1 MFGVM
6 ARKAKVAKID
16 GQTPDLEQVSSTPL
30 YRREG
35 TRRGPDGRKVVYSV
49 EEVRRQLDFIE
60 GLMTLGA
67 STSAILAQ
75 ASKPVGLAGGHGGLG
90 ITAYRANRVI
100 QRIQARW
107 EEEDRERSKSR
118 RTEASRRI
126 LRQIQNCQ
134 GRRDPHNPTV
144 WIEKPNHVA
153 IVRYEELLS
162 KLQGTQA
169 PIEIDLNV
177 QHSETLVAT
186 FARYSVE
193 HLQALHAKAQAKKR
207 LAAAYL
213 EEHPEARE
221 AIEAEGVTVG

>member
-1 MFGVM
+1 M
-6 ARKAKVAKID
+6 ARKPKL
-16 GQTPDLEQVSSTPL
+16 PDVPNPEPTQ
-30 YRREG
+30 REKNLAAG
-35 TRRGPDGRKVVYSV
+35 HAALRERLSKGERLLVNHVYTA
-49 EEVRRQLDFIE
+49 EEVRRQIDFVE

-67 STSAILAQ
+67 STSAVIAQ
-75 ASKPVGLAGGHGGLG
+75 ATKPAGGPGTGGLG
-90 ITAYRANRVI
+90 ISKHRTKLLVQRV
-100 QRIQARW
+100 QARW
-107 EEEDRERSKSR
+107 EEEDRERSTSR
-118 RTEASRRI
+118 RTEAARRI

-134 GRRDPHNPTV
+134 GRRDPRNPNV
-144 WIEKPNHVA
+144 WIEKPNHTA

-177 QHSETLVAT
+177 QHSETLIAT